1 MNTLRTA
8 HLNSLIGEQDGEGQN
23 GPIRTFKGT
32 KANQARVE
40 ADASAREA
48 SFEAPTCSGTV
59 TKSELLDSGER
70 DYWGNPVRP
79 IHREWKVE
87 IGCGALLETVSGLC
101 QDCLGRKTIDP
112 RLVRLREF
120 QALNRLLTAS
130 EADEPADYSVQSN
143 DSIRYPD
150 QDPGP
155 ELLKGLA
162 LDSYSYVEKERRL
175 DLEWG
180 GAGENWEG
188 KALEVF
194 FALGLPYGPDLP
206 GYQDLAG
213 LVAKTSWRVAQA
225 DPNRLN
231 LVGDLESYLWTSLL
245 DRADKGLTWETAK
258 WEISG
263 AYTEWYRQLN
273 ALKVLSSDAHGNA
286 ISLDRKAYR
295 ESDGLGEEWL
305 ANDHDQRLNNW
316 EQVGT
321 EWVNHNDWESY
332 VEAQVA
338 VDYLLQV
345 LPEDIREIVVLK
357 ASGVNPTKTQ
367 RTRLHYFLKGGP
379 TKRRTS
385 PDGRNTE
392 TPENAF
398 QVQLILEGG
407 LPAGR
412 NGIVSWH
419 KPASR
424 K

>member
-1 MNTLRTA
+1 MQNPLTA
-8 HLNSLIGEQDGEGQN
+8 HLNSFIGEQDGEGQN
-23 GPIRTFKGT
+23 GPIRAYKGT
-32 KANQARVE
+32 KANLAKVE
-40 ADASAREA
+40 AEATAREA
-48 SFEAPTCSGTV
+48 SFEAPVCSAVITLV
-59 TKSELLDSGER
+59 EWQDSGER
-70 DYWGNPVRP
+70 DYWGNPVSP
-79 IHREWKVE
+79 IRVE
-87 IGCGALLETVSGLC
+87 HQQDNGCGAPLDTISGVC
-101 QDCLGRKTIDP
+101 HDCLGRKTIDP

-120 QALNRLLTAS
+120 IALNRHLTAPVVD
-130 EADEPADYSVQSN
+130 AVADYTVESN
-143 DSIRYPD
+143 ESIRYPD

-180 GAGENWEG
+180 GTGENWEG
-188 KALEVF
+188 KALAVF
-194 FALGLPYGPDLP
+194 LALGLPYGPNEAKSHEKGTHLP
-206 GYQDLAG
+206 AFHDLAG

-245 DRADKGLTWETAK
+245 DRAEKGLTWETTK

-286 ISLDRKAYR
+286 ISLERRAWAER
-295 ESDGLGEEWL
+295 EAEGWDGEWL
-305 ANDHDQRLNNW
+305 ADEADSRTYH
-316 EQVGT
+316 
-321 EWVNHNDWESY
+321 WESY
-332 VEAQVA
+332 VEAQQA

-357 ASGVNPTKTQ
+357 ASGVKPTKTQ

-379 TKRRTS
+379 TKRRTT

-407 LPAGR
+407 LPAGK